1 MEHESL
7 LPFSKEPTTAE
18 CNQRCHALSI
28 ENMFSVILS

>member
-18 CNQRCHALSI
+18 CNPRYHALSI
-28 ENMFSVILS
+28 ENLFSIVLS